1 MSNNYVPRMRTLPK
15 AYAEIKKMDPDT
27 AFTMRALRRMV
38 INGELPTVEVASKKL
53 INLDLLLDKL
63 SCISENDVVN
73 AS

>member
-1 MSNNYVPRMRTLPK
+1 
-15 AYAEIKKMDPDT
+15 
-27 AFTMRALRRMV
+27 MRALRRMV

-63 SCISENDVVN
+63 SCRSENDVAN

>member
-15 AYAEIKKMDPDT
+15 AYAEIKKLDPDT

-63 SCISENDVVN
+63 SCISENDVAN

>member
-27 AFTMRALRRMV
+27 AFTMRVLRRMV

-63 SCISENDVVN
+63 SCISENDIVN

>member
-63 SCISENDVVN
+63 SCISENDIVN